1 MADAAAPDSGKRMN
15 VKLIAGAVF
24 AVINLVVSGGGAYL
38 VYASTIGYEAPSV
51 REEELAK
58 VRQLAS
64 ESGNSESDVP
74 LIYTLEKMTV
84 NLSGE
89 PKRLMQIEVNLE
101 MLNKEG
107 FEEVMDIERRAK
119 VRDSV
124 MTMLAEQ
131 TFADVEP
138 IQGKL
143 FLKDRIAR
151 KLNSM
156 LDQGIVKNV
165 FFSEFVVQ

>member
-1 MADAAAPDSGKRMN
+1 MADAASDKKGLN
-15 VKLIAGAVF
+15 LKLIAGAFF
-24 AVINLVVSGGGAYL
+24 AVVNVAVSGAGLYL
-38 VYASTIGYEAPSV
+38 TYASTIGYEAPSV
-51 REEELAK
+51 REEELAQ
-58 VRQLAS
+58 VRKLAS
-64 ESGNSESDVP
+64 EAGSGETDVP
-74 LIYTLEKMTV
+74 LIYTLDKMTV

-119 VRDSV
+119 VRDRV
-124 MTMLAEQ
+124 MTLLGNQ

-151 KLNSM
+151 ELNSM

>member
-1 MADAAAPDSGKRMN
+1 MADAAAPEGKKMN
-15 VKLIAGAVF
+15 LALIGGLALALVN
-24 AVINLVVSGGGAYL
+24 VVVSGGGLYL
-38 VYASTIGYEAPSV
+38 TYASTIGYEAPSV
-51 REEELAK
+51 REEELAE
-58 VRQLAS
+58 VRKLAS
-64 ESGNSESDVP
+64 VAGSGETDVP

-119 VRDSV
+119 VRDRV
-124 MTMLAEQ
+124 MTLLGEQ

-151 KLNSM
+151 ELNSM

>member
-1 MADAAAPDSGKRMN
+1 MADAAADSGKK
-15 VKLIAGAVF
+15 KLPIAMIAGLVF
-24 AVINLVVSGGGAYL
+24 GLINVVVCGGGAYL

-58 VRQLAS
+58 VRSLAS
-64 ESGNSESDVP
+64 EAGSGETDVA
-74 LIYTLEKMTV
+74 LIYTLDKMTV
-84 NLSGE
+84 NLAGE

-119 VRDSV
+119 VRDRV
-124 MTMLAEQ
+124 MTLLGVQ

-151 KLNSM
+151 ELNSM